1 MKNTTRELVRDI
13 KAERNL
19 EQVLPELMNS
29 MASLYGLFSYY
40 NMNMELSVFKESK
53 AEEGLKIGR
62 SIKDLEER
70 IYEIMKKTLVVPFSP
85 DAYEEAIKELID
97 LREKVI
103 SKVDILTAYTD
114 LFILYEYMLNR
125 LEAEFEPEEN
135 LMPMDNDA
143 VAKEILQKIFSDEE
157 PALIN
162 QHIKEMLSCL
172 PIRMTKSKFLELVE
186 NSFSIYEKSDAQSVE
201 MYDYILRC
209 AAGLYTP
216 KGMTKSFGRLDK
228 VKKLFESKNPS
239 ELTNE
244 EYQERKTALADGI
257 EYLKNDME
265 CLESIQSIANA
276 LLSVLLTRQ
285 YFTME
290 AEKLSERPQEMTKKL
305 LAEEAIDTE
314 KLFKG
319 AEADMETLMEEC
331 KRLESAMLDVKETK
345 EKRVHE
351 LLLSV
356 VYQRILIV
364 MQLNSGSK
372 YVSLKKK
379 EIKEE
384 KDYLKKVKE
393 LFLKDIKMTLD
404 NGSRLRNRAMM
415 AAVLGKL
422 PVFFNNRTEVMQYV
436 RNALGG
442 CKNEQEKKI
451 GVELLRKCYEM

>member
-1 MKNTTRELVRDI
+1 MKNTTRQLIKDI

-19 EQVLPELMNS
+19 EQVLPELMNH

-53 AEEGLKIGR
+53 AEGRLKTGR
-62 SIKDLEER
+62 SIKELEER
-70 IYEIMKKTLVVPFSP
+70 IYEIMNQTLVVPFSP

-103 SKVDILTAYTD
+103 SKVDILTVYTD
-114 LFILYEYMLNR
+114 LFTLYEYMLNR

-135 LMPMDNDA
+135 LEPMDNDA
-143 VAKEILQKIFSDEE
+143 VAREILQNIFSDEE

-162 QHIKEMLSCL
+162 QHIKEMLTCL
-172 PIRMTKSKFLELVE
+172 PMRMTKSKFLELVE
-186 NSFSIYEKSDAQSVE
+186 NSFSIYEESDAQSVE
-201 MYDYILRC
+201 MFDYILRC
-209 AAGLYTP
+209 AAGLFTP
-216 KGMTKSFGRLDK
+216 KGMAKNFSKLDK
-228 VKKLFESKNPS
+228 VKKLFESKNPA
-239 ELTNE
+239 ELTNK

-257 EYLKNDME
+257 EYLKNNME
-265 CLESIQSIANA
+265 CLESIQSVANA

-290 AEKLSERPQEMTKKL
+290 AEQLSERPQEIAKKL
-305 LAEEAIDTE
+305 LAEETIDVE
-314 KLFKG
+314 KLFEG
-319 AEADMETLMEEC
+319 AETDMETLMEEC
-331 KRLESAMLDVKETK
+331 KSLESTMLYVKEAN
-345 EKRVHE
+345 EKQVGE

-404 NGSRLRNRAMM
+404 NGSRLGNRAIM
-415 AAVLGKL
+415 AAVLREL
-422 PVFFNNRTEVMQYV
+422 PVFFNNHTEVMNYV
-436 RNALGG
+436 RTSLNG
-442 CKNEQEKKI
+442 CRNEQEKKI
-451 GVELLRKCYEM
+451 SVELFRSCYER